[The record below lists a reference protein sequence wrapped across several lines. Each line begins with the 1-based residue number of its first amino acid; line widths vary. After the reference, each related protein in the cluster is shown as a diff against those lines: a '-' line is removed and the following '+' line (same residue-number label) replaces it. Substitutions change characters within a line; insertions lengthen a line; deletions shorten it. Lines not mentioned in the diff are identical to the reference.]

1 MVCHKSMTLPLLITN
16 SIIMY
21 IIGIKFGYKE
31 TAASFCNTDAVTGV
45 VELLHILDSQTPESC
60 KVDTAVCRNEK
71 NGDWQFAKDIRDYA
85 LPDFNQH
92 FIAPMNEITP
102 KNKEAF
108 AAFVKLVFEYILEN
122 QSFLQ
127 YNPKT
132 GERNFELYVSCP
144 SMWCK
149 KNSNQKQEYKKFI
162 SGIIPVD
169 FIVEESKAAYFKF
182 KAESQFPESSVL
194 VIDVGSERV
203 DFTAYDGYGKLT
215 LCEGNKHGAS
225 AIEELIYKYFEEHDE
240 DFNNAKREAEEK
252 CTANKLNWRNAV
264 VHYVKKQKEDF
275 YTLENDD
282 LTLDLSNVCICNVK
296 GRVFDGNMLSKEQLE
311 DEILSPYRQTLLQD
325 LNDEKLRLEKEQIG
339 VPKVVV
345 LTGGASRMP
354 WLQKLV
360 KDVFTESE
368 VYRDTEP
375 SYVVSVGL
383 AYYGL
388 AIHES
393 KIDSAIN
400 NLKTSIATAFHQ
412 FNKQGFSPMFTDYV
426 LAKMQDFLID
436 EHMGDYAKEEP
447 KELIQLTKF

>member
-1 MVCHKSMTLPLLITN
+1 MTLPLLITN

-31 TAASFCNTDAVTGV
+31 TTASFYSTNAAKRV
-45 VELLHILDSQTPESC
+45 VEHLHILEGYTPDSC
-60 KVDTAVCRNEK
+60 KVESAVCRNEK
-71 NGDWQFAKDIRDYA
+71 TGEWQFAKDIRDYA

-108 AAFVKLVFEYILEN
+108 AAFIKLVFEHILEN
-122 QSFLQ
+122 QSFLK
-127 YNPKT
+127 YNPVT
-132 GERNFELYVSCP
+132 GERNFEVYVSCP
-144 SMWCK
+144 SIWCK
-149 KNSNQKQEYKKFI
+149 ENSNQKQEYKKFV

-182 KAESQFPESSVL
+182 KAERQLSESSVL
-194 VIDVGSERV
+194 VVDVGSERV

-225 AIEELIYKYFEEHDE
+225 AIEELIYKHFEEHDE
-240 DFNNAKREAEEK
+240 DFNKAKQEGESLCK
-252 CTANKLNWRNAV
+252 KNNLNWRDSV
-264 VHYVKKQKEDF
+264 ICYIKREKEEF
-275 YTLENDD
+275 YAYETNGLM
-282 LTLDLSNVCICNVK
+282 LDLSNRVICNAK
-296 GRVFDGNMLSKEQLE
+296 GRIFDACVISKEQLE
-311 DEILSPYRQTLLQD
+311 NEIIAPYCQTLLQD
-325 LNDEKLRLEKEQIG
+325 LNDVKQHLKKEKMS
-339 VPKVVV
+339 VPKVVI
-345 LTGGASRMP
+345 LTGEASRMP
-354 WLQKLV
+354 WLQQLV
-360 KDVFTESE
+360 KEPFSDSY

-375 SYVVSVGL
+375 SYVVSDGL

-388 AIHES
+388 AIYES

-447 KELIQLTKF
+447 KEQIQLTKF

>member
-1 MVCHKSMTLPLLITN
+1 
-16 SIIMY
+16 MY

-60 KVDTAVCRNEK
+60 KVESAVCRNEK
-71 NGDWQFAKDIRDYA
+71 TGEWQFAKDNRDYA

-102 KNKEAF
+102 ENKEAF
-108 AAFVKLVFEYILEN
+108 AAFVKLVFEHILEN

-182 KAESQFPESSVL
+182 KVESQFPESSVL
-194 VIDVGSERV
+194 VIDVGSECV

-215 LCEGNKHGAS
+215 LCEENKHGAS

-240 DFNNAKREAEEK
+240 DFNKAKREGESLCK
-252 CTANKLNWRNAV
+252 KYNLNWRDSV
-264 VHYVKKQKEDF
+264 IQYLKCQKEEF
-275 YTLENDD
+275 YAYERNALM
-282 LTLDLSNVCICNVK
+282 LDLSNRAICNVK
-296 GRVFDGNMLSKEQLE
+296 GRIFDACVISKEQLE
-311 DEILSPYRQTLLQD
+311 NEIIAPYRQTLLHD
-325 LNDEKLRLEKEQIG
+325 LNDVKQCLKKEKMGI
-339 VPKVVV
+339 PKFVI
-345 LTGGASRMP
+345 LTGKSSRMP

-360 KDVFTESE
+360 KDVFAEST

-393 KIDSAIN
+393 KMDC
-400 NLKTSIATAFHQ
+400 
-412 FNKQGFSPMFTDYV
+412 
-426 LAKMQDFLID
+426 
-436 EHMGDYAKEEP
+436 AKEEP
-447 KELIQLTKF
+447 KEQIQLTKF

>member
-1 MVCHKSMTLPLLITN
+1 
-16 SIIMY
+16 MY

-45 VELLHILDSQTPESC
+45 VEHLHILDSQTPESC

-71 NGDWQFAKDIRDYA
+71 TGEWQFAKDICDYA

-92 FIAPMNEITP
+92 FIAPINEITA

-108 AAFVKLVFEYILEN
+108 AAFVKLVFEHILEN

-215 LCEGNKHGAS
+215 LCEENKHGAS

-240 DFNNAKREAEEK
+240 DFNKAKREGESLCK
-252 CTANKLNWRNAV
+252 KYNLNWRYSV
-264 VHYVKKQKEDF
+264 IQYLKCQKEEF
-275 YTLENDD
+275 YAYEHNALM
-282 LTLDLSNVCICNVK
+282 LDLSNRVISNVK
-296 GRVFDGNMLSKEQLE
+296 GRIFDACEISKKQLE
-311 DEILSPYRQTLLQD
+311 NEILLPYRQTLLHD
-325 LNDEKLRLEKEQIG
+325 LNDVKQCLKKEKMGI
-339 VPKVVV
+339 PKFVI
-345 LTGGASRMP
+345 LTGKSSRMP

-360 KDVFTESE
+360 KDVFAEST

-393 KIDSAIN
+393 KMDC
-400 NLKTSIATAFHQ
+400 
-412 FNKQGFSPMFTDYV
+412 
-426 LAKMQDFLID
+426 
-436 EHMGDYAKEEP
+436 AKEEP
-447 KELIQLTKF
+447 KEQIQLTKF

>member
-1 MVCHKSMTLPLLITN
+1 MTLPLLITN

-60 KVDTAVCRNEK
+60 KVESAVCRNEK
-71 NGDWQFAKDIRDYA
+71 TGEWQFAKDNRDYA

-102 KNKEAF
+102 ENKEAF
-108 AAFVKLVFEYILEN
+108 AAFVKLVFEHILEN

-182 KAESQFPESSVL
+182 KVESQFPESSVL
-194 VIDVGSERV
+194 VIDVGSECV

-215 LCEGNKHGAS
+215 LCEENKHGAS

-240 DFNNAKREAEEK
+240 DFNKAKREGESLCK
-252 CTANKLNWRNAV
+252 KYNLNWRDSV
-264 VHYVKKQKEDF
+264 IQYLKCQKEEF
-275 YTLENDD
+275 YAYERNALM
-282 LTLDLSNVCICNVK
+282 LDLSNRAICNVK
-296 GRVFDGNMLSKEQLE
+296 GRIFDACVISKEQLE
-311 DEILSPYRQTLLQD
+311 NEIIAPYRQTLLHD
-325 LNDEKLRLEKEQIG
+325 LNDVKQCLKKEKMGI
-339 VPKVVV
+339 PKFVI
-345 LTGGASRMP
+345 LTGKSSRMP

-360 KDVFTESE
+360 KDVFAEST

-393 KIDSAIN
+393 KMDC
-400 NLKTSIATAFHQ
+400 
-412 FNKQGFSPMFTDYV
+412 
-426 LAKMQDFLID
+426 
-436 EHMGDYAKEEP
+436 AKEEP
-447 KELIQLTKF
+447 KEQIQLTKF

>member
-1 MVCHKSMTLPLLITN
+1 MTLPLLITN

-60 KVDTAVCRNEK
+60 KVESAVCRNEK
-71 NGDWQFAKDIRDYA
+71 TGEWQFAKDIRDYA

-102 KNKEAF
+102 ENKEAF
-108 AAFVKLVFEYILEN
+108 AAFVKLVFEHILEN

-182 KAESQFPESSVL
+182 KVESQFPESSVL
-194 VIDVGSERV
+194 VIDVGSECV

-215 LCEGNKHGAS
+215 LCEENKHGAS

-240 DFNNAKREAEEK
+240 DFNKAKREGESLCK
-252 CTANKLNWRNAV
+252 KYNLNWRDSV
-264 VHYVKKQKEDF
+264 IQYLKCQKEEF
-275 YTLENDD
+275 YAYERNALM
-282 LTLDLSNVCICNVK
+282 LDLSNMAICNVK
-296 GRVFDGNMLSKEQLE
+296 GRIFDACVISKEQLE
-311 DEILSPYRQTLLQD
+311 NEIIAPYRQTLLHD
-325 LNDEKLRLEKEQIG
+325 LNDVKQCLKKEKMGI
-339 VPKVVV
+339 PKFVI
-345 LTGGASRMP
+345 LTGKSSRMP

-360 KDVFTESE
+360 KDVFAEST

-393 KIDSAIN
+393 KMDC
-400 NLKTSIATAFHQ
+400 
-412 FNKQGFSPMFTDYV
+412 
-426 LAKMQDFLID
+426 
-436 EHMGDYAKEEP
+436 AKEEP
-447 KELIQLTKF
+447 KEQIQLTKF

>member
-1 MVCHKSMTLPLLITN
+1 M
-16 SIIMY
+16 
-21 IIGIKFGYKE
+21 
-31 TAASFCNTDAVTGV
+31 
-45 VELLHILDSQTPESC
+45 
-60 KVDTAVCRNEK
+60 
-71 NGDWQFAKDIRDYA
+71 
-85 LPDFNQH
+85 PDFNQH
-92 FIAPMNEITP
+92 FIAPINEITA

-108 AAFVKLVFEYILEN
+108 AAFVKLVFEHILEN

-149 KNSNQKQEYKKFI
+149 KKPNQKQEYKKFI

-182 KAESQFPESSVL
+182 KAESQFSESSVL

-215 LCEGNKHGAS
+215 LCEENKHGAS

-240 DFNNAKREAEEK
+240 DFNKAKREGESLCK
-252 CTANKLNWRNAV
+252 KYNLNWRDSV
-264 VHYVKKQKEDF
+264 IQYLKCQKEEF
-275 YTLENDD
+275 YACELNA
-282 LTLDLSNVCICNVK
+282 LMLNLSNRAICNVK
-296 GRVFDGNMLSKEQLE
+296 GRIFDACVISKEQLE
-311 DEILSPYRQTLLQD
+311 NEIIAPYRQTLLHD
-325 LNDEKLRLEKEQIG
+325 LNDVKQCLKKEKMGI
-339 VPKVVV
+339 PKFVI
-345 LTGGASRMP
+345 LLGKSSSMP

-360 KDVFTESE
+360 KDVFAEST

-393 KIDSAIN
+393 KMDC
-400 NLKTSIATAFHQ
+400 
-412 FNKQGFSPMFTDYV
+412 
-426 LAKMQDFLID
+426 
-436 EHMGDYAKEEP
+436 AKEEP
-447 KELIQLTKF
+447 KEQIQLTKF

>member
-1 MVCHKSMTLPLLITN
+1 MTLPLLITN

-71 NGDWQFAKDIRDYA
+71 TGEWQFAKDIRDYA

-92 FIAPMNEITP
+92 FIAPINEITV

-108 AAFVKLVFEYILEN
+108 AAFVKLVFEHILEN

-169 FIVEESKAAYFKF
+169 IIVEESKAAYFKF

-215 LCEGNKHGAS
+215 LCEENKHGAS

-240 DFNNAKREAEEK
+240 DFNKAKREGESLCK
-252 CTANKLNWRNAV
+252 KYNLNWRYSV
-264 VHYVKKQKEDF
+264 IQYLKCQKEEF
-275 YTLENDD
+275 YAYEHNALM
-282 LTLDLSNVCICNVK
+282 LDLSNRVISNVK
-296 GRVFDGNMLSKEQLE
+296 GRIFDACEISKKQLE
-311 DEILSPYRQTLLQD
+311 NEILLPYRQTLLHD
-325 LNDEKLRLEKEQIG
+325 LNDVKQCLKKEKMGI
-339 VPKVVV
+339 PKFVI
-345 LTGGASRMP
+345 LTGKSSRMP

-360 KDVFTESE
+360 KDVFAEST

-393 KIDSAIN
+393 KMDC
-400 NLKTSIATAFHQ
+400 
-412 FNKQGFSPMFTDYV
+412 
-426 LAKMQDFLID
+426 
-436 EHMGDYAKEEP
+436 AKEEP
-447 KELIQLTKF
+447 KEQIQLTKF

>member
-1 MVCHKSMTLPLLITN
+1 
-16 SIIMY
+16 MY

-71 NGDWQFAKDIRDYA
+71 TGEWQFAKDIRDYA

-92 FIAPMNEITP
+92 FIAPINEITV

-108 AAFVKLVFEYILEN
+108 AAFVKLVFEHILEN

-215 LCEGNKHGAS
+215 LCEENKHGAS

-240 DFNNAKREAEEK
+240 DFNKAKREGESLCK
-252 CTANKLNWRNAV
+252 KYNLNWRDSV
-264 VHYVKKQKEDF
+264 IQYLKCQKEEF
-275 YTLENDD
+275 YAYERNALM
-282 LTLDLSNVCICNVK
+282 LDLSNRAICNVK
-296 GRVFDGNMLSKEQLE
+296 GRIFDACVISKEQLE
-311 DEILSPYRQTLLQD
+311 NEIIAPYRQTLLHD
-325 LNDEKLRLEKEQIG
+325 LNDVKQCLKKEKMGI
-339 VPKVVV
+339 PKFVI
-345 LTGGASRMP
+345 LTGKSSRMP

-360 KDVFTESE
+360 KDVFAEST

-393 KIDSAIN
+393 KMDC
-400 NLKTSIATAFHQ
+400 
-412 FNKQGFSPMFTDYV
+412 
-426 LAKMQDFLID
+426 
-436 EHMGDYAKEEP
+436 AKEEP
-447 KELIQLTKF
+447 KEQIQLTKF

>member
-1 MVCHKSMTLPLLITN
+1 
-16 SIIMY
+16 MY
-21 IIGIKFGYKE
+21 IIGIKFGHKE
-31 TAASFCNTDAVTGV
+31 TTASFYSTNAAKRV
-45 VELLHILDSQTPESC
+45 VEHLHILEGYTPDSC
-60 KVDTAVCRNEK
+60 KVESAVCRNEK
-71 NGDWQFAKDIRDYA
+71 TGEWQFAKDIRDYA

-92 FIAPMNEITP
+92 FIAPINEITA

-108 AAFVKLVFEYILEN
+108 AAFVKLVFEHILEN

-182 KAESQFPESSVL
+182 KAESQFSESSVL

-215 LCEGNKHGAS
+215 LCEENKHGAS

-240 DFNNAKREAEEK
+240 DFNKAKREGESLCK
-252 CTANKLNWRNAV
+252 KYNLNWRDSV
-264 VHYVKKQKEDF
+264 IQYLKCQKEEF
-275 YTLENDD
+275 YACELNA
-282 LTLDLSNVCICNVK
+282 LMLNLSNRAICNVK
-296 GRVFDGNMLSKEQLE
+296 GRIFDACVISKEQLE
-311 DEILSPYRQTLLQD
+311 NEIIAPYRQTLLHD
-325 LNDEKLRLEKEQIG
+325 LNDVKQCLKKEKMGI
-339 VPKVVV
+339 PKFVI
-345 LTGGASRMP
+345 LLGKSSRMP

-360 KDVFTESE
+360 KDVFAEST

-393 KIDSAIN
+393 KMDC
-400 NLKTSIATAFHQ
+400 
-412 FNKQGFSPMFTDYV
+412 
-426 LAKMQDFLID
+426 
-436 EHMGDYAKEEP
+436 AKEEP
-447 KELIQLTKF
+447 KEQIQLTKF

>member
-1 MVCHKSMTLPLLITN
+1 
-16 SIIMY
+16 MY
-21 IIGIKFGYKE
+21 IIGIKFGHKE
-31 TAASFCNTDAVTGV
+31 TTASFYSTNSTKGIVGR
-45 VELLHILDSQTPESC
+45 LHILDGQTPESW
-60 KVDTAVCRNEK
+60 KVDTAVCRNHRTGE
-71 NGDWQFAKDIRDYA
+71 WQFPLDASDRQS
-85 LPDFNQH
+85 PDFNQH
-92 FIAPMNEITP
+92 FIASIDEITP
-102 KNKEAF
+102 KDKEAF
-108 AAFVKLVFEYILEN
+108 AAFVKLVFEHILEN

-182 KAESQFPESSVL
+182 KVESQFPESSVL

-215 LCEGNKHGAS
+215 LCEENKHGAS

-275 YTLENDD
+275 YTLEKDD

-296 GRVFDGNMLSKEQLE
+296 GRVFDGKMLSKEQLE

-375 SYVVSVGL
+375 SYVVSDGL
-383 AYYGL
+383 AYCGL

-393 KIDSAIN
+393 KMDC
-400 NLKTSIATAFHQ
+400 
-412 FNKQGFSPMFTDYV
+412 
-426 LAKMQDFLID
+426 
-436 EHMGDYAKEEP
+436 AKEEP
-447 KELIQLTKF
+447 KEQIQLTKF

>member
-1 MVCHKSMTLPLLITN
+1 MTLPLLITN

-60 KVDTAVCRNEK
+60 KVESAVCRNEK
-71 NGDWQFAKDIRDYA
+71 TGEWQFAKDIRDYA

-102 KNKEAF
+102 ENKEAF
-108 AAFVKLVFEYILEN
+108 AAFVKLVFEHILEN

-182 KAESQFPESSVL
+182 KVESQFPESSVL
-194 VIDVGSERV
+194 VIDVGSECV

-215 LCEGNKHGAS
+215 LCEENKHGAS

-240 DFNNAKREAEEK
+240 DFNKAKREGESLCK
-252 CTANKLNWRNAV
+252 KYNLNWRDSV
-264 VHYVKKQKEDF
+264 IQYLKCQKEEF
-275 YTLENDD
+275 YAYERNALM
-282 LTLDLSNVCICNVK
+282 LDLSNRAICNVK
-296 GRVFDGNMLSKEQLE
+296 GRIFDACVISKEQLE
-311 DEILSPYRQTLLQD
+311 NEIIAPYRQTLLHD
-325 LNDEKLRLEKEQIG
+325 LND
-339 VPKVVV
+339 
-345 LTGGASRMP
+345 
-354 WLQKLV
+354 V
-360 KDVFTESE
+360 KQCLKRRKWVF
-368 VYRDTEP
+368 
-375 SYVVSVGL
+375 L
-383 AYYGL
+383 
-388 AIHES
+388 
-393 KIDSAIN
+393 
-400 NLKTSIATAFHQ
+400 NL
-412 FNKQGFSPMFTDYV
+412 
-426 LAKMQDFLID
+426 
-436 EHMGDYAKEEP
+436 
-447 KELIQLTKF
+447 

>member
-1 MVCHKSMTLPLLITN
+1 
-16 SIIMY
+16 MY

-60 KVDTAVCRNEK
+60 KVESAVCRNEK
-71 NGDWQFAKDIRDYA
+71 TGEWQFAKDIRDYA

-102 KNKEAF
+102 ENKEAF
-108 AAFVKLVFEYILEN
+108 AAFVKLVFEHILEN

-182 KAESQFPESSVL
+182 KVESQFPESSVL
-194 VIDVGSERV
+194 VIDVGSECV

-215 LCEGNKHGAS
+215 LCEENKHGAS

-240 DFNNAKREAEEK
+240 DFNKAKREGESLCK
-252 CTANKLNWRNAV
+252 KYNLNWRDSV
-264 VHYVKKQKEDF
+264 IQYLKCQKEEF
-275 YTLENDD
+275 YAYERNALM
-282 LTLDLSNVCICNVK
+282 LDLSNRAICNVK
-296 GRVFDGNMLSKEQLE
+296 GRIFDACVISKEQLE
-311 DEILSPYRQTLLQD
+311 NEIIAPYRQTLLHD
-325 LNDEKLRLEKEQIG
+325 LNDVKQCLKKEKMGI
-339 VPKVVV
+339 PKFVI
-345 LTGGASRMP
+345 LTGKSSRMP

-360 KDVFTESE
+360 KDVFAEST

-393 KIDSAIN
+393 KMDC
-400 NLKTSIATAFHQ
+400 
-412 FNKQGFSPMFTDYV
+412 
-426 LAKMQDFLID
+426 
-436 EHMGDYAKEEP
+436 AKEEP
-447 KELIQLTKF
+447 KEQIQLTKF

>member
-1 MVCHKSMTLPLLITN
+1 MTLPLLITN

-60 KVDTAVCRNEK
+60 KVESAVCRNEK
-71 NGDWQFAKDIRDYA
+71 TGEWQFAKDIRDYA

-102 KNKEAF
+102 ENKEAF
-108 AAFVKLVFEYILEN
+108 AAFVKLVFEHILEN

-182 KAESQFPESSVL
+182 KVESQFPESSVL
-194 VIDVGSERV
+194 VIDVGSECV

-215 LCEGNKHGAS
+215 LCEENKHGAS

-240 DFNNAKREAEEK
+240 DFNKAKREGESLCK
-252 CTANKLNWRNAV
+252 KYNLNWRDSV
-264 VHYVKKQKEDF
+264 IQYLKCQKEEF
-275 YTLENDD
+275 YAYERNALM
-282 LTLDLSNVCICNVK
+282 LDLSNRAICNVK
-296 GRVFDGNMLSKEQLE
+296 GRIFDACVISKEQLE
-311 DEILSPYRQTLLQD
+311 NEIIAPYRQTLLHD
-325 LNDEKLRLEKEQIG
+325 LNDVKQCLKKEKMGI
-339 VPKVVV
+339 PKFVI
-345 LTGGASRMP
+345 LTGKSSRMP

-360 KDVFTESE
+360 KDVFAEST

-393 KIDSAIN
+393 KMDC
-400 NLKTSIATAFHQ
+400 
-412 FNKQGFSPMFTDYV
+412 
-426 LAKMQDFLID
+426 
-436 EHMGDYAKEEP
+436 AKEEP
-447 KELIQLTKF
+447 KEQIQLTKF

>member
-1 MVCHKSMTLPLLITN
+1 
-16 SIIMY
+16 MY

-60 KVDTAVCRNEK
+60 KVESAVCRNEK
-71 NGDWQFAKDIRDYA
+71 TGEWQFAKDIRDYA

-102 KNKEAF
+102 ENKEAF
-108 AAFVKLVFEYILEN
+108 AAFVKLVFEHILEN

-182 KAESQFPESSVL
+182 KVESQFPESSVL
-194 VIDVGSERV
+194 VIDVGSECV

-215 LCEGNKHGAS
+215 LCEENKHGAS

-240 DFNNAKREAEEK
+240 DFNKAKREGESLCK
-252 CTANKLNWRNAV
+252 KYNLNWRDSV
-264 VHYVKKQKEDF
+264 IQYLKCQKEEF
-275 YTLENDD
+275 YAYERNALM
-282 LTLDLSNVCICNVK
+282 LDLSNRAICNVK
-296 GRVFDGNMLSKEQLE
+296 GRIFDACVISKEQLE
-311 DEILSPYRQTLLQD
+311 NEIIAPYRQTLLHD
-325 LNDEKLRLEKEQIG
+325 LNDVKQCLKKEKMGI
-339 VPKVVV
+339 PKFVI
-345 LTGGASRMP
+345 LTGKSSRMP

-360 KDVFTESE
+360 KDVFAEST

-375 SYVVSVGL
+375 SYVVSVGH

-393 KIDSAIN
+393 KMDC
-400 NLKTSIATAFHQ
+400 
-412 FNKQGFSPMFTDYV
+412 
-426 LAKMQDFLID
+426 
-436 EHMGDYAKEEP
+436 AKEEP
-447 KELIQLTKF
+447 KEQIQLTKF

>member
-1 MVCHKSMTLPLLITN
+1 MTLPLLITN

-45 VELLHILDSQTPESC
+45 VEHLHILDSQTPESC

-71 NGDWQFAKDIRDYA
+71 TGEWQFAKDICDYA

-92 FIAPMNEITP
+92 FIAPINEITA

-108 AAFVKLVFEYILEN
+108 AAFVKLVFEHILEN

-215 LCEGNKHGAS
+215 LCEENKHGAS

-240 DFNNAKREAEEK
+240 DFNKAKREGESLCK
-252 CTANKLNWRNAV
+252 KYNLNWRYSV
-264 VHYVKKQKEDF
+264 IQYLKCQKEEF
-275 YTLENDD
+275 YAYEHNALM
-282 LTLDLSNVCICNVK
+282 LDLSNRVISNVK
-296 GRVFDGNMLSKEQLE
+296 GRIFDACEISKKQLE
-311 DEILSPYRQTLLQD
+311 NEILLPYRQTLLHD
-325 LNDEKLRLEKEQIG
+325 LNDVKQCLKKEKMGI
-339 VPKVVV
+339 PKFVI
-345 LTGGASRMP
+345 LTGKSSRMP

-360 KDVFTESE
+360 KDVFAEST

-393 KIDSAIN
+393 KMDC
-400 NLKTSIATAFHQ
+400 
-412 FNKQGFSPMFTDYV
+412 
-426 LAKMQDFLID
+426 
-436 EHMGDYAKEEP
+436 AKEEP
-447 KELIQLTKF
+447 KEQIQLTKF

>member
-1 MVCHKSMTLPLLITN
+1 MTLPLLITN

-60 KVDTAVCRNEK
+60 KVESAVCRNEK
-71 NGDWQFAKDIRDYA
+71 TGEWQFAKDIRDYA

-102 KNKEAF
+102 ENKEAF
-108 AAFVKLVFEYILEN
+108 AAFVKLVFEHILEN

-182 KAESQFPESSVL
+182 KVESQFPESSVL
-194 VIDVGSERV
+194 VIDVGSECV

-215 LCEGNKHGAS
+215 LCEENKHGAS

-240 DFNNAKREAEEK
+240 DFNKAKREGESLCK
-252 CTANKLNWRNAV
+252 KYNLNWRDSV
-264 VHYVKKQKEDF
+264 IQYLKCQKEEF
-275 YTLENDD
+275 YAYERNALM
-282 LTLDLSNVCICNVK
+282 LDLSNRAICNVK
-296 GRVFDGNMLSKEQLE
+296 GRIFDACVISKEQLE
-311 DEILSPYRQTLLQD
+311 NEIIAPYRQTLLHD
-325 LNDEKLRLEKEQIG
+325 LNDVKQCLKKEKMGI
-339 VPKVVV
+339 PKFVI
-345 LTGGASRMP
+345 LTGKSSRMS

-360 KDVFTESE
+360 KDVFAEST

-393 KIDSAIN
+393 KMDC
-400 NLKTSIATAFHQ
+400 
-412 FNKQGFSPMFTDYV
+412 
-426 LAKMQDFLID
+426 
-436 EHMGDYAKEEP
+436 AKEEP
-447 KELIQLTKF
+447 KEQIQLTKF

>member
-1 MVCHKSMTLPLLITN
+1 MTLPLLITN

-45 VELLHILDSQTPESC
+45 VGLLHILDSQTPESC
-60 KVDTAVCRNEK
+60 KVDTAVCRNKK

-92 FIAPMNEITP
+92 FIAPINEITA

-108 AAFVKLVFEYILEN
+108 AAFVKLVFEHILEN

-182 KAESQFPESSVL
+182 KAESQFSESSVL

-215 LCEGNKHGAS
+215 LCEENKHGAS

-240 DFNNAKREAEEK
+240 DFNKAKREGESLCK
-252 CTANKLNWRNAV
+252 KYNLNWRDSV
-264 VHYVKKQKEDF
+264 IQYLKCQKEEF
-275 YTLENDD
+275 YACELNA
-282 LTLDLSNVCICNVK
+282 LMLDLFNRAICNVK
-296 GRVFDGNMLSKEQLE
+296 GRIFDACVISKEQLE
-311 DEILSPYRQTLLQD
+311 NEIIAPYRQTLLHD
-325 LNDEKLRLEKEQIG
+325 LNDVKQCLKKEKMGI
-339 VPKVVV
+339 PKFVI
-345 LTGGASRMP
+345 LTGKSSRMP

-360 KDVFTESE
+360 KDVFAEST

-393 KIDSAIN
+393 KMDC
-400 NLKTSIATAFHQ
+400 
-412 FNKQGFSPMFTDYV
+412 
-426 LAKMQDFLID
+426 
-436 EHMGDYAKEEP
+436 AKEEP
-447 KELIQLTKF
+447 KEQIQLTKF

>member
-1 MVCHKSMTLPLLITN
+1 MTLPLLITN

-71 NGDWQFAKDIRDYA
+71 TGEWQFAKDIRDYA

-92 FIAPMNEITP
+92 FIAPINEITV

-108 AAFVKLVFEYILEN
+108 AAFVKLVFEHILEN

-215 LCEGNKHGAS
+215 LCEENKHGAS

-240 DFNNAKREAEEK
+240 DFNKAKREGESLCK
-252 CTANKLNWRNAV
+252 KYNLNWRYSV
-264 VHYVKKQKEDF
+264 IQYLKCQKEEF
-275 YTLENDD
+275 YAYEHNALM
-282 LTLDLSNVCICNVK
+282 LDLSNRVISNVK
-296 GRVFDGNMLSKEQLE
+296 GRIFDACEISKKQLE
-311 DEILSPYRQTLLQD
+311 NEILLPYRQTLLHD
-325 LNDEKLRLEKEQIG
+325 LNDVKQCLKKEKMGI
-339 VPKVVV
+339 PKFVI
-345 LTGGASRMP
+345 LTGKSSRMP

-360 KDVFTESE
+360 KDVFAEST

-393 KIDSAIN
+393 KMDC
-400 NLKTSIATAFHQ
+400 
-412 FNKQGFSPMFTDYV
+412 
-426 LAKMQDFLID
+426 
-436 EHMGDYAKEEP
+436 AKEEP
-447 KELIQLTKF
+447 KEQIQLTKF

>member
-1 MVCHKSMTLPLLITN
+1 ME
-16 SIIMY
+16 
-21 IIGIKFGYKE
+21 GY
-31 TAASFCNTDAVTGV
+31 
-45 VELLHILDSQTPESC
+45 TPDSC
-60 KVDTAVCRNEK
+60 KVESAVCRNEK
-71 NGDWQFAKDIRDYA
+71 TGEWQFAKDIRDYA

-92 FIAPMNEITP
+92 FIAPINEITA

-108 AAFVKLVFEYILEN
+108 AAFVKLVFEHILEN

-182 KAESQFPESSVL
+182 KAESQFSESSVL

-215 LCEGNKHGAS
+215 LCEENKHGAS

-240 DFNNAKREAEEK
+240 DFNKAKREGESLCK
-252 CTANKLNWRNAV
+252 KYNLNWRDSV
-264 VHYVKKQKEDF
+264 IQYLKCQKEEF
-275 YTLENDD
+275 YACELNA
-282 LTLDLSNVCICNVK
+282 LMLNLSNRAICNVK
-296 GRVFDGNMLSKEQLE
+296 GRIFDACVISKEQLE
-311 DEILSPYRQTLLQD
+311 NEIIAPYRQTLLHD
-325 LNDEKLRLEKEQIG
+325 LNDVKQCLKKEKMGI
-339 VPKVVV
+339 PKFVI
-345 LTGGASRMP
+345 LLGKSSRMP

-360 KDVFTESE
+360 KDVFAEST

-393 KIDSAIN
+393 KMDC
-400 NLKTSIATAFHQ
+400 
-412 FNKQGFSPMFTDYV
+412 
-426 LAKMQDFLID
+426 
-436 EHMGDYAKEEP
+436 AKEEP
-447 KELIQLTKF
+447 KEQIQLTKF